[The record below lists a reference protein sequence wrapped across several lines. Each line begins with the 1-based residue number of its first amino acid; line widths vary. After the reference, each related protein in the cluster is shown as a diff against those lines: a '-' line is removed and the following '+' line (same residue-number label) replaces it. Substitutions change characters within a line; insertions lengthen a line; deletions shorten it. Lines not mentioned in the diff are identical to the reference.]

1 MGGRILIVED
11 EMVLRKHLARAFARE
26 GYEVATAG
34 SCAEALDQLGRGR
47 FEALLLDV
55 TLPDGDGLDMLGDLG
70 APQPQR
76 IVVMTAYSTPAKDL
90 RARQLNVCHV
100 LRKPVDLL
108 QLVGALAPERVS
120 SPAR

>member
-1 MGGRILIVED
+1 MGGRVLIVED
-11 EMVLRKHLARAFARE
+11 EMVLRKHLARVFARE

-34 SCAEALDQLGRGR
+34 SCAEALDHLGRGR

-55 TLPDGDGLDMLGDLG
+55 MLPDGDGLDMLGNLR
-70 APQPQR
+70 AQQPQR
-76 IVVMTAYSTPAKDL
+76 IVVMTAYCTPEKDL

-108 QLVGALAPERVS
+108 QLVGALAP
-120 SPAR
+120 